1 MLSMI
6 RSELFRIFKSWYLV
20 FFLALIALV
29 AAATP
34 FALWL
39 YQVWPAFAATGF
51 VELPAEP
58 VPSLQFYGVSFASG
72 GFVAVGAGVMMGLFV
87 SEDFK
92 SGFVKNLVQ
101 ARGGRLSYVVAVTV
115 CAVLL
120 SALAAVVG
128 MAVVEVALRAQ
139 GYVTAATP
147 PADVFQWF
155 AQVALVSAAYGMVA
169 ALVALAFGS
178 EALSTAAALFLG
190 TGAAEG
196 IARMVLANIPGMPAA
211 IRDCLDGYLA
221 VDMSTL
227 GAGAV
232 CDPVTYVQA
241 AATILVVGLAC
252 ALIMR
257 RKSLG

>member
-6 RSELFRIFKSWYLV
+6 RSELFRIVKSWYLV

-101 ARGGRLSYVVAVTV
+101 ARGGRLSYVVAVAV

-128 MAVVEVALRAQ
+128 MTVVEVALRAQ

-147 PADVFQWF
+147 LADVFQWF
-155 AQVALVSAAYGMVA
+155 AQVALVSAAYGMIAV
-169 ALVALAFGS
+169 LVALAFGS
-178 EALSTAAALFLG
+178 EALSTAVALFLG

-232 CDPVTYVQA
+232 CDPVTYMQA

-252 ALIMR
+252 ALVMR